1 VTPRTTRVV
10 CLVRRP
16 DGEPTLGDFAVEER
30 PLPPLSE
37 GRLLVRNLYMSVD
50 PSMRGRLESTEKHY
64 THNFTP
70 GSPLDGRA
78 LGVVEESRCP
88 SVPPGTFVRH
98 QLGWREWA
106 VLDAADTDAAG
117 RIDPQLAPLPTWL
130 GLLGQTGFTAYVGL
144 ARIAEV
150 RPGDTV
156 FVSAAGGAV
165 GSAAG
170 QFARLL
176 GAERVIGTAGG
187 PDKCALLV
195 KEFGYDAAAD
205 YRAEPVRDAL
215 ARLAPDGIDVY
226 FDNVGGE
233 QLAAALHALRT
244 GGRVALCG
252 MMSQFGGA
260 SRSADINQLI
270 QAVLKRLTLRGF
282 IVRDHDDLRPEF
294 EQRVADWL
302 RSGRIT
308 ARETVTDGLDSAAG
322 ALLALLDGGNVGKML
337 VRLADDPYSR
347 A

>member
-1 VTPRTTRVV
+1 VSPRTTRVV

-16 DGEPTLGDFAVEER
+16 EKEPAPGDFAVEER
-30 PLPPLSE
+30 PLPPLGE
-37 GRLLVRNLYMSVD
+37 GQVLVRNLYMSVD
-50 PSMRGRLESTEKHY
+50 PSMRGRLETTEKHY

-78 LGVVEESRCP
+78 LGVVEESRCA
-88 SVPPGTFVRH
+88 SVPPGAFVRH
-98 QLGWREWA
+98 QLGWRERA
-106 VLDAADTDAAG
+106 VLDGADTDGAD

-144 ARIAEV
+144 TRIAAL

-156 FVSAAGGAV
+156 FVSAAAGAV
-165 GSAAG
+165 GTAAG
-170 QFARLL
+170 QFARML
-176 GAERVIGTAGG
+176 GADRVIGTAGG

-195 KEFGYDAAAD
+195 KEFGYDDAAD

-252 MMSQFGGA
+252 MMSQFGGD
-260 SRSADINQLI
+260 RRTVDINHLI
-270 QAVLKRLTLRGF
+270 QAVLKRLTLCGF

-294 EQRVADWL
+294 EQRVGGWL
-302 RSGRIT
+302 AEGRIT
-308 ARETVTDGLDSAAG
+308 ARETVVDGLENAAG
-322 ALLALLDGGNVGKML
+322 ALLSLLGGGNIGKML
-337 VRLADDPYSR
+337 VRLGDSD
-347 A
+347 

>member
-1 VTPRTTRVV
+1 
-10 CLVRRP
+10 
-16 DGEPTLGDFAVEER
+16 
-30 PLPPLSE
+30 
-37 GRLLVRNLYMSVD
+37 M
-50 PSMRGRLESTEKHY
+50 
-64 THNFTP
+64 
-70 GSPLDGRA
+70 GRA
-78 LGVVEESRCP
+78 RP
-88 SVPPGTFVRH
+88 
-98 QLGWREWA
+98 
-106 VLDAADTDAAG
+106 ADTDAAG

-144 ARIAEV
+144 TRIAEV

-156 FVSAAGGAV
+156 FVSAAAGAV

-187 PDKCALLV
+187 PDKCAVLV

-294 EQRVADWL
+294 ESRVADWL

>member
-1 VTPRTTRVV
+1 VV

-16 DGEPTLGDFAVEER
+16 EGEPALADFAVEER
-30 PLPPLSE
+30 PLPSLDE
-37 GRLLVRNLYMSVD
+37 GQLLVRNLYMSVD

-98 QLGWREWA
+98 QLGWRERA
-106 VLDAADTDAAG
+106 VLDPADTDAAG
-117 RIDPQLAPLPTWL
+117 RVDPRLAPLPTWL

-144 ARIAEV
+144 ARVAQV

-156 FVSAAGGAV
+156 LVSAAAGAV
-165 GSAAG
+165 GTAAG

-176 GAERVIGTAGG
+176 GAERVVGTAGG

-215 ARLAPDGIDVY
+215 ARLAPDGVDVY

-244 GGRVALCG
+244 GGRIALCG
-252 MMSQFGGA
+252 MMSQFGA
-260 SRSADINQLI
+260 ERRSADINQLI

-282 IVRDHDDLRPEF
+282 IVRDHEDLRPEF
-294 EQRVADWL
+294 ERRVADWL

-308 ARETVTDGLDSAAG
+308 ARETVTDGLDSAPG
-322 ALLALLDGGNVGKML
+322 ALLALLAGGNVGKML
-337 VRLADDPYSR
+337 VRLADDPYTP
-347 A
+347 

>member
-1 VTPRTTRVV
+1 MSPRTTRVV

-16 DGEPTLGDFAVEER
+16 QGAPALRDFTVEER
-30 PLPPLSE
+30 PLPPLGE

-88 SVPPGTFVRH
+88 SVPPGTFLRH

-106 VLDAADTDAAG
+106 VLDPADTDAAG
-117 RIDPQLAPLPTWL
+117 RVDPRLAPLPTWL

-144 ARIAEV
+144 VRIAEV

-156 FVSAAGGAV
+156 FVSAAAGAV

-176 GAERVIGTAGG
+176 GAERVVGTAGG

-195 KEFGYDAAAD
+195 KEFGYDEAAD
-205 YRAEPVRDAL
+205 YRAEPVREAL

-244 GGRVALCG
+244 GGRIALCG
-252 MMSQFGGA
+252 MMSQFGGER
-260 SRSADINQLI
+260 RSTDINQLI

-282 IVRDHDDLRPEF
+282 IVRDHDDLRPQF
-294 EQRVADWL
+294 ESRVADWL
-302 RSGRIT
+302 RSGRVT
-308 ARETVTDGLDSAAG
+308 ARETVTDGLDSAVQ
-322 ALLALLDGGNVGKML
+322 ALLTLLDGGNVGKML
-337 VRLADDPYSR
+337 VRLAQDPYS
-347 A
+347 